1 MSGTALQ
8 WVCFADDWGRL
19 PSTTQHFIRHLPEE
33 DRVVWVDSIGM
44 RTPTL
49 SRKDMQRVLGK
60 LKALRGAPAEQLD
73 ERTLPHDRFALVRP
87 RVAPFHGVGAA
98 VRANTWSLARDLAP
112 AMRRLEIT
120 RPVLLISNT
129 MGWRYVAALRRAL
142 RELGSAFEPVVVYL
156 RLDAFDVFPG
166 VEPGLIHEVEPALIA
181 GCDHLFATA
190 TALVPAPPHDAKATY
205 LPQGVDAT
213 QFARV
218 PVEPPATR
226 TIGYYGNIAEW
237 LDYALI
243 AEVVDA
249 HPEWSFEFVGPVRVA
264 LPFGLAERSNVRL
277 LGPCPYPK
285 LPEAT
290 AHWAGAW
297 MPFLINDHIQAAN
310 PLKMRE
316 YLAAG
321 FPIACTQF
329 REAERLRH
337 TLRFV
342 SDAQSFGTW
351 LREDVSQDNA
361 EARRA
366 RRHEVVGET
375 WSDRV
380 EVLRGTLAP
389 LVDARGFARF
399 DSPV

>member
-1 MSGTALQ
+1 MNLHALE

-19 PSTTQHFIRHLPEE
+19 PSTTQHLIRHLPAQ

-49 SRKDMQRVLGK
+49 SLKDAQRVVGK
-60 LKALRGAPAEQLD
+60 LRALRGAPSEQLD
-73 ERTLPHDRFALVRP
+73 HRTLPPERFALVRP
-87 RVAPFHGVGAA
+87 RVAPFHGSHVA
-98 VRANTWSLARDLAP
+98 VQANTWSLTRDLAA
-112 AMRRLEIT
+112 AMGRLGIT
-120 RPVLLISNT
+120 QPVVLISNT
-129 MGWRYVAALRRAL
+129 MGWLYVEAVRRAL
-142 RELGSAFEPVVVYL
+142 RHNGSNAAPRVVYL

-166 VEPGLIHEVEPALIA
+166 VEPGLIQQVEPALIA

-190 TALVPAPPHDAKATY
+190 TALVPHAPYASKSTY
-205 LPQGVDAT
+205 LPQGVDAA
-213 QFARV
+213 QFGRV
-218 PVEPPATR
+218 PVTPPGTR

-237 LDYALI
+237 LDYRLI
-243 AEVVDA
+243 ADVVSA
-249 HPEWSFEFVGPVRVA
+249 HPTWTFEFIGPVRVT
-264 LPFGLAERSNVRL
+264 LPFGLADRANVRL
-277 LGPCPYPK
+277 LGPCAYPA

-329 REAERLRH
+329 REAERLSH

-342 SDAQSFGTW
+342 ADATSFGTW
-351 LREDVSQDNA
+351 LAEDVALDSREA
-361 EARRA
+361 REARRT
-366 RRHEVVGET
+366 EVAGET
-375 WSDRV
+375 WADRV
-380 EVLRGTLAP
+380 EVLRDTVASLEG
-389 LVDARGFARF
+389 AR
-399 DSPV
+399 